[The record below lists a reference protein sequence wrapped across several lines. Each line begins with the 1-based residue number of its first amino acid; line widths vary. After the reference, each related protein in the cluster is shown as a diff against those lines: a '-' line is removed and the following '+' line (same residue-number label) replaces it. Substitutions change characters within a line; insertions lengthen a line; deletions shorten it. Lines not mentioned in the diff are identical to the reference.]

1 MEAMNICSHQSQAQ
15 ERPHRCMQELRASP
29 FEGRRL
35 GYSAD
40 AEVGRP
46 ASGDL
51 YDRYG
56 DMKSSDKDAVAQT
69 FATPCMQR
77 CRNDRRMHIY
87 SCNITTSLLIMGN
100 AEGYFQTMSL
110 TAHCTAQV

>member
-1 MEAMNICSHQSQAQ
+1 
-15 ERPHRCMQELRASP
+15 MQDLRASL

-40 AEVGRP
+40 AEVGRA

-56 DMKSSDKDAVAQT
+56 TMQRNDKDAVAQIY
-69 FATPCMQR
+69 ATPCMQR
-77 CRNDRRMHIY
+77 YGNDRE
-87 SCNITTSLLIMGN
+87 CTSMVAIPLSGHCSVIGD
-100 AEGYFQTMSL
+100 AEGYCQTMCL
-110 TAHCTAQV
+110 TANCTPQV